1 MPQATG
7 QANFRGIQ
15 CPAKRASV
23 SGGDDAT
30 HRRGGAVGGCVLAR
44 ESARGPPSAGAAP
57 RRHPLP
63 WSRAAPSPAPSA
75 SPPPCFLRVKTQPRT
90 YPKILR
96 VICVSSALSSL
107 KTQPR
112 TVYSSREVREVL
124 NCLRRFPGGR
134 SIGDRELSH
143 LNFHF
148 CHLCSLGVFV
158 NFQPRTLCVSASL
171 LSLR

>member
-44 ESARGPPSAGAAP
+44 ESARGPPSAGIAP

-75 SPPPCFLRVKTQPRT
+75 SPPPCFLRVKNPTPHLPLWYFIAEAQRGQRT
-90 YPKILR
+90 AEFY
-96 VICVSSALSSL
+96 
-107 KTQPR
+107 
-112 TVYSSREVREVL
+112 
-124 NCLRRFPGGR
+124 NCLRRFRGEKEFRSGGDYLLSVICYLKKYFPLPLRKYATLYMMQSVPFPGGSGR
-134 SIGDRELSH
+134 L
-143 LNFHF
+143 
-148 CHLCSLGVFV
+148 
-158 NFQPRTLCVSASL
+158 
-171 LSLR
+171 